1 MPAVQATNA
10 IRVTFNG
17 SLCEGQEIWSF
28 GVHLAAP
35 DGSDV
40 ASDFAALDMPAL
52 YAAFTTSMIGTADQG
67 LVTGATF
74 DSVRASLVDSFGTQ
88 IGESKF
94 FGPFTGVPGVDTGDY
109 IPQHSIVVTLNTDD
123 RSGRAARGRFYLPTG
138 YGLPGDDGYLSSADV
153 DSLSDSVVAFLTAV
167 NGVAPGDL
175 QLSTFSPT
183 VSGSSSIIPL
193 VNEITSVSI
202 GNVVDTQRRRRNGLQ
217 ERYSNAAL

>member
-28 GVHLAAP
+28 GMHLAAP

-40 ASDFAALDMPAL
+40 SSDFDAIDLS
-52 YAAFTTSMIGTADQG
+52 AFYVAFNASMIGTPDQG

-74 DSVRASLVDSFGTQ
+74 DSVRAALVDQYGTTV
-88 IGESKF
+88 GESKY
-94 FGPFTGVPGVDTGDY
+94 FGPFIGTPGVDTGDY

-123 RSGRAARGRFYLPTG
+123 RTGRAARGRFYLPTG

-153 DSLSDSVVAFLTAV
+153 NSLSDSVVAFLNAI
-167 NGVAPGDL
+167 NGVAPGDT
-175 QLSTFSPT
+175 QLSTFSPG
-183 VSGSSSIIPL
+183 VSGQILITPL
-193 VNEITSVSI
+193 VNAITSVSI

-217 ERYSNAAL
+217 ERYSNAPL